1 MGPGHGCRHDHLGVA
16 MLACDATAA
25 GGLPP
30 SWDTGEL
37 ADPAGSIRPCRL
49 YEHGYRHL
57 GRASAA
63 SGRRGGSRVRLAI
76 WLDRAHAYAARVPD
90 ASWPSPRVALGQD
103 RRAQQTT
110 DEERCRERDRP
121 ADDDPNSRPQ
131 DRTAAEVA
139 AGCAGDR
146 QGNQHG
152 GKRCRNANRGGKQ
165 DDRQNWQQPADQ
177 KGDGRG
183 VRGSPRADDVVL
195 IDVEFGVQMRRQGV
209 GRGQLLG
216 YLTCGL
222 RTQSLS

>member
-1 MGPGHGCRHDHLGVA
+1 MRCHSRWW
-16 MLACDATAA
+16 TTS
-25 GGLPP
+25 

-37 ADPAGSIRPCRL
+37 ADPAGL
-49 YEHGYRHL
+49 YPAMQAV
-57 GRASAA
+57 RALATAIWVARAA
-63 SGRRGGSRVRLAI
+63 WVGGAGSRRIGTGI
-76 WLDRAHAYAARVPD
+76 WLDRAHAYGSASD

-139 AGCAGDR
+139 AGCTGDR

-183 VRGSPRADDVVL
+183 VRGSPGADDVVL

-222 RTQSLS
+222 RTSPLS